1 MNEVNQN
8 KPVSIH
14 GVLTDIRS
22 IPTER
27 GTAFVVCKVD
37 AHKCKLFGD
46 LAKCIL
52 ANQDQYE
59 GQEKEAYGHW
69 DVKRRNEFVID
80 GFGKQPV
87 QSTPKPTS
95 DNRPERP
102 AMEVTENYI
111 VITIPQ
117 GATPEQVHRITG
129 VAKEAVRGLDTQLG
143 RGISELANV
152 YVTTTAPAEE
162 TEDILF

>member
-102 AMEVTENYI
+102 AMEVRENYI

>member
-1 MNEVNQN
+1 MNEGNQN
-8 KPVSIH
+8 KSATIR
-14 GVLTDIRS
+14 GVLTGIRS
-22 IPTER
+22 IPNKY
-27 GTAFVVCKVD
+27 GTAFVVCKVGE
-37 AHKCKLFGD
+37 HKCKLFGD
-46 LAKCIL
+46 LAKLIL

-59 GQEKEAYGHW
+59 GQETEAYGHW

-80 GFGKQPV
+80 DFGKQPV
-87 QSTPKPTS
+87 QSTPKPAS

-129 VAKEAVRGLDTQLG
+129 VAKEAVRGLETQVG
-143 RGISELANV
+143 NGISELANV
-152 YVTTTAPAEE
+152 HVTTTAPAEE